1 MKNNILKKALGII
14 TSNFGLKLLAVVVSC
29 GLWFMVNS
37 INDPIIEKPFNNI
50 PVEIVNSDMVTDEG
64 KVYDVVDGTDIVN
77 VTVSGK
83 RSIINDLTRDD
94 IRAVA
99 DMSELTFMNTVDIKL
114 SSLRNNSMLE
124 FRSNINNM
132 KLTIENIARDQFR
145 INTSTSGEPAEGYVV
160 GNISTSQNVVRV
172 SGPESL
178 IQQIK
183 RADAVANIDG
193 YSFDINT
200 SVEIKLYDEN
210 DREIK
215 SSSIKMNISTVTVA
229 VSILATKEVPL
240 SFTIP
245 DEPAEGYIVN
255 ENVISNP
262 KTIMIAGRKSVLE
275 TVSKI
280 SIADA
285 ALSVEDRTESMT
297 NIINIKKY
305 LPSGIQLADD
315 NFSGD
320 VSVTVEIEHLIT
332 NELRIPAKNFAAGSR
347 PANFNIVL
355 KEIEN
360 RDYYPIK
367 ISGTREAVTAV
378 DAETIIGVV
387 DMNQIRERLGIEEWA
402 AGTYT
407 GEITFNLP
415 EDVTLAEPYMMTLE
429 LEDIEQNQEENE

>member
-160 GNISTSQNVVRV
+160 GSISTSQNVVRV

-255 ENVISNP
+255 
-262 KTIMIAGRKSVLE
+262 GRKSVLE

-280 SIADA
+280 SIADS

-332 NELRIPAKNFAAGSR
+332 NELRIPVKNFAAGSR

-387 DMNQIRERLGIEEWA
+387 DMNQIRERLGFEEWV